1 MRKRVVMAD
10 VARLAGVS
18 SQTVSR
24 ALSGK
29 GPVKEETMERIQKAI
44 EELNYRPD
52 RAAQVLAS
60 GQSQST
66 GVLLLGRLSYGRA
79 LAFAALERCERR
91 SGRFLTV
98 ASADPDN
105 RSEIQESLNYL
116 HDCKVRALVVIGQRS
131 QPLDL
136 LAPNSGVPTVVT
148 VSELPAH
155 LEVGHVCIDQRAG
168 MEAVLR
174 HLSQLQVKQA
184 IHLSPRGLDSDA
196 HLRRRY
202 LQELAPVY
210 GINVEVVDTQD
221 WSSVDG
227 YEAALGIG
235 LRFDALICAN
245 DNLAL
250 GAAAAL
256 AHKFQLVPGRDYAL
270 TGFDDIETA
279 AYACPPLTTVR
290 QDFTLV
296 AEAVVQV
303 IDTYLESHTWRRQ
316 AIVPQLVVRESTAQ
330 YRGEQA

>member
-29 GPVKEETMERIQKAI
+29 GPVKDETLERIQKAI

-79 LAFAALERCERR
+79 LAFAALERRERS

-105 RSEIQESLNYL
+105 RVEVKESLNYL
-116 HDCKVRALVVIGQRS
+116 HDCKVRALVVIGQRP

-136 LAPNSGVPTVVT
+136 LSSDFGVPTVAT

-168 MEAVLR
+168 MEAILR
-174 HLSQLQVKQA
+174 HLSQLPVKQA
-184 IHLSPRGLDSDA
+184 VHLSPRGLDSDA

-202 LQELAPVY
+202 LQELAPAY

-227 YEAALGIG
+227 YEAALRMGC
-235 LRFDALICAN
+235 RFDAVIAAN

-256 AHKFQLVPGRDYAL
+256 AHKLQLVPGRDYAL

-279 AYACPPLTTVR
+279 AYAYPPLTTVR
-290 QDFTLV
+290 QDFALV
-296 AEAVVQV
+296 AEGVVQA
-303 IDTYLESHTWRRQ
+303 IETYMASHAWQRQ
-316 AIVPQLVVRESTAQ
+316 AIVPQLVVRESTAHYSGGQ
-330 YRGEQA
+330 D